1 MEEDDEDFDEDE
13 DSDDMDDLDVPKT
26 EINGVEL
33 GYAS

>member
-13 DSDDMDDLDVPKT
+13 DDEDLEVPET
-26 EINGVEL
+26 ELHGVEL